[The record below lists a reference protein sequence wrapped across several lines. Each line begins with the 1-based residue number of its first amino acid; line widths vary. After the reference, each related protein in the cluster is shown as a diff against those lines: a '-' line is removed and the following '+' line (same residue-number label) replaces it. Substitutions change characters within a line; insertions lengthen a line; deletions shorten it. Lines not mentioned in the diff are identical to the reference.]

1 MTDCPEKLST
11 GMGLMVT
18 LHTYLLSKAFEPL
31 RISALQEDS
40 SYSFNDYETQEERFA
55 RIVIIQTTYI

>member
-18 LHTYLLSKAFEPL
+18 LHIYLLSKAFEPL
-31 RISALQEDS
+31 RISVVQEDS
-40 SYSFNDYETQEERFA
+40 SCFFNDHETQEERFA
-55 RIVIIQTTYI
+55 RIVTI

>member
-11 GMGLMVT
+11 GMSLMIT
-18 LHTYLLSKAFEPL
+18 LHIYLLSKAFEPL

-40 SYSFNDYETQEERFA
+40 SYSFNDNETQEERFA
-55 RIVIIQTTYI
+55 RTVTIRATCV